1 MRTPIPIFAVFTA
14 LFTSQALAA
23 EDGDAQALYEQ
34 NCISCH
40 GSEVFTRE
48 DHKIRS
54 LPALDAQ
61 VRSCE
66 AAQGLGW
73 SDDEISGVA
82 RLLNDRFYHFAPG
95 S

>member
-1 MRTPIPIFAVFTA
+1 MSPPVPIFAVFTL
-14 LFTSQALAA
+14 LFTTQALAA
-23 EDGDAQALYEQ
+23 EKGNAQTLYEQ
-34 NCISCH
+34 NCVSCH

-54 LPALDAQ
+54 LPALAAR
-61 VRSCE
+61 VRYCE
-66 AAQGLGW
+66 TAQGLGW

>member
-1 MRTPIPIFAVFTA
+1 MSTPVTIFAVFVA
-14 LFTSQALAA
+14 LFTTQAPAA
-23 EDGDAQALYEQ
+23 EDGDAQTLYEQ
-34 NCISCH
+34 NCVSCH

-54 LPALDAQ
+54 LSALDAQ
-61 VRSCE
+61 VRYCE
-66 AAQGLGW
+66 TAQGLGW